1 MRIKALATVA
11 LLATLLAVPYL
22 TTRPVLGHGLHSDEV
37 AIANLQGRALT
48 GRVEIYPPTL
58 DTKNLPEEAFIRIR
72 IFDANTNNN
81 IPSVSYNIRVT
92 QGGKLLLLD
101 NFFAPDGDLWL
112 RIKPDPK
119 MRQVTINASQ
129 EPTGLPKWIGSFDH
143 PVDIRGPL
151 LTDGGLYEF
160 KIEIWSIDTPKQ
172 LLEPTLNFN
181 AYVTVAT
188 IQEYEA
194 PIGRVEVRSFYDK
207 ILTLDYKQDNSAITF
222 TMPMNWDKK
231 YLQQVPF
238 IHQEVVFDDPSK
250 VAEKYTGLLNGFRL
264 PENNIVIDRSAEQP
278 VIHFMIFNNTL
289 QKIADHFAEMGV
301 QPKIAEFTL
310 IPGEVEVGTPLDVET
325 GQLSKYSAKG
335 AYHIS
340 VSVPDIIEPMKPTA
354 FTINI
359 MDANSGAFKD
369 VLYQFVVIKDG
380 QEIARRNGAT
390 VGGSSV
396 EYFTFTDQHAGPV
409 TIRLEKIGN
418 SEEENVEFAVT
429 VAPEFPW
436 AMFALIGALGSALA
450 ITRGLNRF
458 PALFR

>member
-1 MRIKALATVA
+1 MRVKVLSILVLIT
-11 LLATLLAVPYL
+11 TLLAVPYL
-22 TTRPVLGHGLHSDEV
+22 QVKPVLGHGLHSDEV
-37 AIANLQGRALT
+37 MIASLEGRALT

-58 DTKNLPEEAFIRIR
+58 DTKNLPDEAFIRIR
-72 IFDANTNNN
+72 VFDANNPNSN
-81 IPSVSYNIRVT
+81 VQNVSYNIRVT

-101 NFFAPDGDLWL
+101 NFYSPDGDLWL

-119 MRQVTINASQ
+119 MRQTMINAPQ
-129 EPTGLPKWIGSFDH
+129 EPTGLPKWIGTFDH
-143 PVDIRGPL
+143 PVDVRGPII
-151 LTDGGLYEF
+151 TDGGLYEF
-160 KIEIWSIDTPKQ
+160 KIEIWSIDTPKR

-194 PIGRVEVRSFYDK
+194 PIGKLELRSFYDK
-207 ILTLDYKQDNSAITF
+207 ILTLDYKEDNNAITF

-231 YLQQVPF
+231 YLTTVPF

-250 VAEKYTGLLNGFRL
+250 IVDKYTGLLNGFRL
-264 PENNIVIDRSAEQP
+264 PESNIVVDRSAEQP
-278 VIHFMIFNNTL
+278 VVHFMIFNNTL
-289 QKIADHFAEMGV
+289 QKIADHFVEMGV

-310 IPGEVEVGTPLDVET
+310 IPGEVDVGTPLDVDA

-340 VSVPDIIEPMKPTA
+340 ISVPDAIEPMKPTA
-354 FTINI
+354 FSISI
-359 MDANSGAFKD
+359 MDANTGAFRD

-380 QEIARRNGAT
+380 QELARRNGAT
-390 VGGSSV
+390 LGGSSV

-418 SEEENVEFAVT
+418 SEEESAEFSVT
-429 VAPEFPW
+429 VVPEFPW
-436 AMFALIGALGSALA
+436 AVFALIGALGSAVALA
-450 ITRGLNRF
+450 RSRF
-458 PALFR
+458 AVFVR